1 MNAFVTLLQRE
12 FWEHRGGFLWAPLV
26 VISVFVMITLMGL
39 TIGEAHIGG
48 RNMQISGM
56 PIAQMLESASI
67 EKQAEITQGI
77 QIGLASMAML
87 VQIVLGFVL
96 FFYLLGALFD
106 DRKDRSILFWK
117 SMPVSDLQTVA
128 SKVASAAVVA
138 PVLAWAA
145 SIVFHLLMLGLLGG
159 FLAWH
164 GVSPIKV
171 LWGPAEPWQ
180 LWAKMLVAIP
190 VNALWALP
198 CYGWLLLVSSWA
210 RSKPFL
216 WAVFVPVLTGLLL
229 AWFDMLTKLRIP
241 DSWYWTH
248 IFSRGLFS
256 VFPYSWSPGRTFSFG
271 YQFDHGHSPADLIS
285 WTSISDL
292 LGGPNLWLG
301 ALAGMAML
309 VGAIYLRRYR
319 EIAD

>member
-1 MNAFVTLLQRE
+1 MNAFVTLLKRE

-190 VNALWALP
+190 VNAL
-198 CYGWLLLVSSWA
+198 
-210 RSKPFL
+210 
-216 WAVFVPVLTGLLL
+216 
-229 AWFDMLTKLRIP
+229 
-241 DSWYWTH
+241 
-248 IFSRGLFS
+248 
-256 VFPYSWSPGRTFSFG
+256 
-271 YQFDHGHSPADLIS
+271 
-285 WTSISDL
+285 
-292 LGGPNLWLG
+292 
-301 ALAGMAML
+301 
-309 VGAIYLRRYR
+309 
-319 EIAD
+319 

>member
-1 MNAFVTLLQRE
+1 MNAFVTLLKRE

-128 SKVASAAVVA
+128 SKVASAA
-138 PVLAWAA
+138 
-145 SIVFHLLMLGLLGG
+145 
-159 FLAWH
+159 
-164 GVSPIKV
+164 
-171 LWGPAEPWQ
+171 
-180 LWAKMLVAIP
+180 
-190 VNALWALP
+190 
-198 CYGWLLLVSSWA
+198 
-210 RSKPFL
+210 
-216 WAVFVPVLTGLLL
+216 
-229 AWFDMLTKLRIP
+229 
-241 DSWYWTH
+241 
-248 IFSRGLFS
+248 
-256 VFPYSWSPGRTFSFG
+256 
-271 YQFDHGHSPADLIS
+271 
-285 WTSISDL
+285 
-292 LGGPNLWLG
+292 
-301 ALAGMAML
+301 
-309 VGAIYLRRYR
+309 
-319 EIAD
+319 